1 MTNKKENGKLN
12 ECKKD
17 LKSHQD
23 YEKNAAKLLEQ
34 YTREKNELT
43 ELLKR
48 NQANFEN
55 YKKQTESRVQEIR
68 DMAAKDV
75 ILQILPIVDNFQL
88 ALKSTPQH
96 TSEFAKGIELIY
108 SQLFSVLEN
117 NDVKIIETEK
127 KDFDPYL
134 HEALMKVDSE
144 LPENRIVEELQKG
157 FTLQGKVIRHAKV
170 KISTGKPV
178 KNDN

>member
-55 YKKQTESRVQEIR
+55 YKKQTESRVQEIQG
-68 DMAAKDV
+68 MAAKDV
-75 ILQILPIVDNFQL
+75 ILQILPIIDNFQL
-88 ALKSTPQH
+88 ALK
-96 TSEFAKGIELIY
+96 
-108 SQLFSVLEN
+108 
-117 NDVKIIETEK
+117 
-127 KDFDPYL
+127 
-134 HEALMKVDSE
+134 
-144 LPENRIVEELQKG
+144 
-157 FTLQGKVIRHAKV
+157 
-170 KISTGKPV
+170 
-178 KNDN
+178 